1 MTLLFFNIG
10 MGEVIFALLIALLL
24 FGSKG
29 FPNIARQLGQ
39 GIQQVRRASGELQQ
53 DIRNSAD
60 QVKEEVEKA
69 RPGDPASPDKKGRKD
84 QRDES

>member
-1 MTLLFFNIG
+1 MALLFFNIG
-10 MGEVIFALLIALLL
+10 MGEILFALLIALLI

-29 FPNIARQLGQ
+29 FPNIARQMGQ

-69 RPGDPASPDKKGRKD
+69 KPDDPSKKRSSKD
-84 QRDES
+84 RDDRG